1 MKRLHAAFAIVCTLL
16 VAACLPVTTKTPV
29 GSTVGLGADS
39 ALYGT
44 WKARSADPDDKQKDF
59 GYFHFITG
67 KDGTMT
73 ALMVIAAGGS
83 DDEWTAFALRTATL
97 GKNHFMNVV
106 ETFDNNEPVASDLKD
121 TSFPVL
127 YKFGKNHT
135 LTLYLLDEDKTKEAI
150 AAGKLQGVIESG
162 SYGDVKITSDDAALD
177 AFMATPEAVKLF
189 KMFLVLK
196 KTE

>member
-16 VAACLPVTTKTPV
+16 AAACLPVTTKTPV
-29 GSTVGLGADS
+29 GSTVGLGTDS

-44 WKARSADPDDKQKDF
+44 WKGRSPNPNDKENSF
-59 GYFHFITG
+59 GYFPFVKG
-67 KDGTMT
+67 KDGTLS
-73 ALMVIAAGGS
+73 ALMVSAAGGS
-83 DDEWTAFALRTATL
+83 DDEWTAFNLRTATL

-121 TSFPVL
+121 ASFPVL

-150 AAGKLQGVIESG
+150 AAGKLAGTVESG
-162 SYGDVKITSDDAALD
+162 NFGDVKITSDDAALD

-189 KMFLVLK
+189 KVFLVLK
-196 KTE
+196 KAE